1 MEEEEQNNNENI
13 HTGGSEGN
21 YNISAGDLQLTDPE
35 NEKSNHHS
43 RNNSNDRY
51 ANKEEK
57 DNNDQQEEEDNYDN
71 QAQLNNISEGME
83 PISEAEIEEEKKPKN
98 QKGSIE
104 QDISNDYEK
113 MFDEIMKKNKNNLIF
128 KKENKLNSLQSNSY
142 NKSIEVSGS
151 NRTKTPVELTLYAD
165 ATKRK
170 EKMQKLEYNHMM
182 NIILDSTKTKISNN
196 SHKIAINKVEKMI
209 DDAIE
214 LYQKDNTVS
223 FINVG
228 EILTEL
234 KIFRETFPKR
244 QKENKKSVQNY
255 KDIQMEIINVK
266 ETDKRK
272 QKEVNFY
279 EQLWLT
285 INPGNKPTIKSDI
298 LSEILKILFAP
309 INSNVKEISEILK
322 QFLLTAFFLNS
333 NPEEVKRYI
342 SPITE
347 KDINEDDIWPIE
359 KLVKEFL
366 LLKQNLLAYQGIK
379 HFNKTIQ
386 SEITKTQ
393 KEMSFAPKINESTQG
408 WNYYSERLPA
418 LVEREKLRLQVLDE
432 MKKENEENDLKECS
446 FKPKINKP
454 NKFLIQRNSSVPI
467 YDKLYSTNKEK
478 YDKYEKMK
486 EEEKRKKEEEEL
498 QGCTFKPNLI
508 SQKTFKKCMT
518 STEKPRGFDEF
529 SQKMREGIIKAAE
542 KKYRENKIPTGENYE
557 KIKKANIQPFDIT
570 DLRKKDQ
577 SKSKNSSS
585 GTRSRNEDFFTIQIK
600 IPNGKER
607 TIKVYLLDDPFD
619 VADNFCKTYCL
630 KEEIKERLAKTIL
643 NFRNLYLQKNNIKD
657 SSQVH
662 S

>member
-1 MEEEEQNNNENI
+1 M
-13 HTGGSEGN
+13 GLD
-21 YNISAGDLQLTDPE
+21 A
-35 NEKSNHHS
+35 
-43 RNNSNDRY
+43 R
-51 ANKEEK
+51 
-57 DNNDQQEEEDNYDN
+57 
-71 QAQLNNISEGME
+71 
-83 PISEAEIEEEKKPKN
+83 
-98 QKGSIE
+98 
-104 QDISNDYEK
+104 
-113 MFDEIMKKNKNNLIF
+113 
-128 KKENKLNSLQSNSY
+128 
-142 NKSIEVSGS
+142 
-151 NRTKTPVELTLYAD
+151 EL
-165 ATKRK
+165 
-170 EKMQKLEYNHMM
+170 
-182 NIILDSTKTKISNN
+182 
-196 SHKIAINKVEKMI
+196 EKMI

-255 KDIQMEIINVK
+255 KDIQMEMINVK

-607 TIKVYLLDDPFD
+607 TIKVYLSDDPFD